1 MGDIDKSVWSR
12 WEIVLIVFVVIA
24 CLVIAGGYASY
35 ALIFAPHVPASSEL
49 TVENGDSISVQY
61 IGMFEDGTVFDTS
74 IRSVAENN
82 TLYPKSL
89 SFEPKTSY
97 EPLSFTVGTGQM
109 ISGFDKGVVG
119 MSLNQTKIITLPPEQ
134 AYGLPDET
142 MIEERNLVESTKVF
156 EWYGNTSTFVENFN
170 VYPEVG
176 TNVKNQVYGW
186 NMTVFHVDVLGDKV
200 MIKNN
205 PLPGEIIQSIYGWT
219 SKVVSIDSSVN
230 NGSGEIL
237 VRHLISTEDIGTRL
251 FNDDFGNPFKITAIN
266 SNAGTFTIDYNRE
279 VVGKTL
285 IFKVTIVSITR
296 T

>member
-24 CLVIAGGYASY
+24 CLVVAGGYASY
-35 ALIFAPHVPASSEL
+35 ALIFAPQDPASSEL
-49 TVENGDSISVQY
+49 TVENGDSITVQY

-89 SFEPKTSY
+89 SFQPKMNY
-97 EPLSFTVGTGQM
+97 DPLSFTVGTGQM

-119 MSLNQTKIITLPPEQ
+119 MSQNQTKIITLSPEQ
-134 AYGLPDET
+134 AYGNLDKSLV
-142 MIEERNLVESTKVF
+142 EERNLMEFAKVF

-176 TNVKNQVYGW
+176 VNVKNQIYGW
-186 NMTVFHVDVLGDKV
+186 NMTVFHVDVLGDRV
-200 MIKNN
+200 MVRNT
-205 PLPGEIIQSIYGWT
+205 PLPGEIIQSVYGWN
-219 SKVVSIDSSVN
+219 SKVVSIDSSAN

-237 VRHLISTEDIGTRL
+237 IRHLITNDYIGTKL
-251 FNDDFGNPFKITAIN
+251 FNDDFGNQFKITAIN
-266 SNAGTFTIDYNRE
+266 SNDGTFTIDYNRE